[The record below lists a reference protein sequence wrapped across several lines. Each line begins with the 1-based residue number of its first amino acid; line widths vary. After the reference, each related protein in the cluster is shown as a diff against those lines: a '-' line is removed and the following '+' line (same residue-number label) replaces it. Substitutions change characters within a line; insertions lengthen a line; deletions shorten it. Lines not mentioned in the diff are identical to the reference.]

1 MRRLHIIL
9 IIFYSTLLNAQ
20 ILQVSA
26 DKNPAIIGEQI
37 IVQYTIDAKGENF
50 TSPNFNGLQVLSGPN
65 QSSQSSYT
73 FVNGKSQS
81 NISTTYSFYLKAK
94 KEGAYTISPATITLN
109 REKIVSKPFTIN
121 VVKGKIQSKKQQEEI
136 ANNLFA
142 KATVSKKNIVVG
154 EQILVTYR
162 LFTRIELQNTE
173 ISLLP
178 ALNGF
183 WAKDLKSS
191 SQFKRELID
200 GVAYNVANIKKSV
213 LTAQKYGELTIDP
226 IELTCNIRLQHTRNS
241 NDPFAN
247 FFGRNYHTQEEIIR
261 SKPITINVSSLPE
274 PPDNFKG
281 AVGKIDIKSEV
292 DNNTTNANEAINY
305 KITITGTGNI
315 ELIEPLKIQFPED
328 FEVYEP
334 KISNKIFEGGL
345 KRSIKTFEY
354 LLIPRYKGNYTIPN
368 TELIVFNPKS
378 KRYEQKKSGQH
389 KITINKSKINES
401 EKFPSSKQI
410 VRNNKKDIN
419 YISNTTEL
427 KPIGKNKIP
436 KNLFY
441 LLLILPITLL
451 IIYETYNKILGSRNT
466 ESIEWKNR
474 KANKIAQKRLENAK
488 KCINIEDFSGFF
500 EEIEKS
506 LWGYFAYKFKVS
518 PSELSKKTIT
528 NYFKSSKVNKEIEE
542 EFISLLNDCEFA
554 RYAPE
559 KNKNTQMDTILEN
572 AKQIIIE
579 VEKALK

>member
-200 GVAYNVANIKKSV
+200 
-213 LTAQKYGELTIDP
+213 
-226 IELTCNIRLQHTRNS
+226 
-241 NDPFAN
+241 
-247 FFGRNYHTQEEIIR
+247 
-261 SKPITINVSSLPE
+261 
-274 PPDNFKG
+274 
-281 AVGKIDIKSEV
+281 
-292 DNNTTNANEAINY
+292 
-305 KITITGTGNI
+305 
-315 ELIEPLKIQFPED
+315 
-328 FEVYEP
+328 
-334 KISNKIFEGGL
+334 
-345 KRSIKTFEY
+345 
-354 LLIPRYKGNYTIPN
+354 
-368 TELIVFNPKS
+368 
-378 KRYEQKKSGQH
+378 
-389 KITINKSKINES
+389 
-401 EKFPSSKQI
+401 
-410 VRNNKKDIN
+410 
-419 YISNTTEL
+419 
-427 KPIGKNKIP
+427 
-436 KNLFY
+436 
-441 LLLILPITLL
+441 
-451 IIYETYNKILGSRNT
+451 
-466 ESIEWKNR
+466 
-474 KANKIAQKRLENAK
+474 
-488 KCINIEDFSGFF
+488 
-500 EEIEKS
+500 
-506 LWGYFAYKFKVS
+506 
-518 PSELSKKTIT
+518 
-528 NYFKSSKVNKEIEE
+528 
-542 EFISLLNDCEFA
+542 
-554 RYAPE
+554 
-559 KNKNTQMDTILEN
+559 
-572 AKQIIIE
+572 
-579 VEKALK
+579 